1 MLIILHLSFMSGA
14 ALCLIIGVAMAIFWR
29 SKNYWLK
36 AHKTFNTTGFIM
48 LILGAAMAIASVIT
62 GGGEHFAGRHQQ
74 IGLAALIFS
83 CFTVFLG
90 YYSFYAGNKKAVM
103 AAHRWL
109 GRLSLAC
116 ILFTLTLGLIMI
128 GIV

>member
-1 MLIILHLSFMSGA
+1 MLIFGA
-14 ALCLIIGVAMAIFWR
+14 F
-29 SKNYWLK
+29 
-36 AHKTFNTTGFIM
+36 
-48 LILGAAMAIASVIT
+48 MAIASVVT

-74 IGLAALIFS
+74 IGLAALLFS
-83 CFTVFLG
+83 GFTAFLG
-90 YYSFYAGNKKAVM
+90 YYSFYTGNKKAVM

-128 GIV
+128 GII